1 MGLIVEISIL
11 TRSLLM
17 RLNANECKLMHMN
30 AQVCEMRDLFILPAY
45 RIFVDKNK
53 ILKCP
58 SVTGKKNFD
67 HY

>member
-1 MGLIVEISIL
+1 MG
-11 TRSLLM
+11 
-17 RLNANECKLMHMN
+17 AHACK
-30 AQVCEMRDLFILPAY
+30 MRDLFILPAY